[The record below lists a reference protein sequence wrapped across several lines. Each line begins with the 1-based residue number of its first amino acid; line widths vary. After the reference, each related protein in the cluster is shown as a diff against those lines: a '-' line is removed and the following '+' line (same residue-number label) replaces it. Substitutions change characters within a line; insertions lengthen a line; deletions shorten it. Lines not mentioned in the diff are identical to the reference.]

1 MRPPSVY
8 AKRSCPAGDPCD
20 LLGLLQ
26 GPHRVG
32 YRLVMI
38 LLSQHGWS
46 AATIA
51 SLLGCDPRTVRRW
64 VHRYTRPAPTALATS
79 PGRADPA
86 WAPRSLASAFAGCW
100 PNPEHG
106 PSPGCGSSS
115 AGPP

>member
-38 LLSQHGWS
+38 LLSQQHWT
-46 AATIA
+46 ATSVA
-51 SLLGCDPRTVRRW
+51 ELLGCDPRTVRRW
-64 VHRYTRPAPTALATS
+64 STATTRRAQAAWPIGPALG
-79 PGRADPA
+79 GRV
-86 WAPRSLASAFAGCW
+86 WAASD
-100 PNPEHG
+100 
-106 PSPGCGSSS
+106 
-115 AGPP
+115 